1 MATQQLSTPRFDFIR
16 FHLCKYMKDINI
28 FSENILLVFLL
39 EFYMDFE
46 PYEKDLN
53 EKTLLFFDSEYK
65 NIFESKA
72 IYENT
77 YYKIQHIKYNYFII
91 YDEFKIMLFE
101 KRISETIFPS
111 LVKDFRFILL

>member
-46 PYEKDLN
+46 PYEKDFN
-53 EKTLLFFDSEYK
+53 EKTLLFLIVNTK
-65 NIFESKA
+65 
-72 IYENT
+72 IYLNQKQ
-77 YYKIQHIKYNYFII
+77 YMKILIIKYNTLNI
-91 YDEFKIMLFE
+91 
-101 KRISETIFPS
+101 T
-111 LVKDFRFILL
+111 ILLYMMNFKLCYLKNV